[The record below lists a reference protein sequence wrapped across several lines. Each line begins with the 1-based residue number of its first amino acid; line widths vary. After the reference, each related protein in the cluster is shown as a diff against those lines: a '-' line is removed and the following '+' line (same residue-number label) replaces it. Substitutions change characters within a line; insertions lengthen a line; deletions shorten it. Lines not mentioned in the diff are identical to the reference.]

1 MLPSNIGLAGLI
13 LWAGLSSVLAT
24 DALIPPPLGPYST
37 LITTTML
44 TDVIRLDPFAPTNT
58 SRVLMVSVYSPIPS
72 SQCSNLS
79 STEYMPDKTANF
91 YDQTYGPL
99 GIPVGTFE
107 SLKLQ
112 VCTQIH
118 RKYRP
123 RQYPVV
129 LFSPGLGNSRL
140 EYGAIAQSVASNGY
154 IVISIDHTYD
164 ASIVE
169 FPDGSVILGA
179 DIETE
184 EQITFAL
191 AVRAQDVTFVLNQ
204 LRIPSFSRSFF
215 LDSSC
220 QLNIKNVGI
229 FGHSLGGATALASM
243 ANDTRL
249 SGGVNL
255 DGTFFGPAIQ
265 QGTKRPFL
273 LVGHEGKNQS
283 TDPSWGATWPELK
296 AWKLELEVLGTQHG
310 SFTDLP
316 LLVDVLGL
324 APYLPP
330 AVIELLGSITGP
342 RSLEIMRVFVGAFFD
357 KVLRG
362 EGSEIL
368 RKATPAYPEVVFIAK
383 SN

>member
-1 MLPSNIGLAGLI
+1 MLPSNIGLAGSI
-13 LWAGLSSVLAT
+13 LLAGLSSVLAT
-24 DALIPPPLGPYST
+24 DALIPQPLGPYST

-44 TDVIRLDPFAPTNT
+44 TDVTRLDPFAPTNT

-99 GIPVGTFE
+99 GIPAGTFG

-112 VCTQIH
+112 VCSQIH

-204 LRIPSFSRSFF
+204 LRIPSFSGSFF

-330 AVIELLGSITGP
+330 AVIELLGSITGR

-362 EGSEIL
+362 KGSEIL

>member
-1 MLPSNIGLAGLI
+1 
-13 LWAGLSSVLAT
+13 
-24 DALIPPPLGPYST
+24 
-37 LITTTML
+37 
-44 TDVIRLDPFAPTNT
+44 
-58 SRVLMVSVYSPIPS
+58 MVSVYSPITS

-79 STEYMPDKTANF
+79 STEYMLDKTANF

-99 GIPVGTFE
+99 GIPAGTFGC
-107 SLKLQ
+107 LKLQ
-112 VCTQIH
+112 TCTQIP
-118 RKYRP
+118 RKYHP
-123 RQYPVV
+123 RQYPIV

-140 EYGAIAQSVASNGY
+140 EYGAIAQSLASTGY

-179 DIETE
+179 DIETD
-184 EQITFAL
+184 EQINFAL

-204 LRIPSFSRSFF
+204 LRTTPVSRSLFS
-215 LDSSC
+215 DPSV
-220 QLNIKNVGI
+220 QLHIKNVGI
-229 FGHSLGGATALASM
+229 FGHSLGGATALAAM
-243 ANDTRL
+243 ANDSRL

-265 QGTKRPFL
+265 GGTKRPFL
-273 LVGHEGKNQS
+273 LVGHEEKNQS
-283 TDPSWGATWPELK
+283 TDRSWGATWPNLK
-296 AWKLELEVLGTQHG
+296 SWKLELEVLGAQHG

-324 APYLPP
+324 TPYLPP

-357 KVLRG
+357 EVLRG
-362 EGSEIL
+362 KSSGIL
-368 RKATPAYPEVVFIAK
+368 RKATSTYPEVVFVAK
-383 SN
+383 SD

>member
-1 MLPSNIGLAGLI
+1 MFPSNIDCAGVI
-13 LWAGLSSVLAT
+13 LLAGLSSALAT
-24 DALIPPPLGPYST
+24 DALIPSPLGPYST

-44 TDVIRLDPFAPTNT
+44 TDFTRLDPFAPTNT

-99 GIPVGTFE
+99 GIPAGTFG

-112 VCTQIH
+112 ICTQIH

-123 RQYPVV
+123 RQYPVL

-154 IVISIDHTYD
+154 VVISIDHTYD
-164 ASIVE
+164 APIVE
-169 FPDGSVILGA
+169 FPDGSVIFAA

-184 EQITFAL
+184 EQIDFAL

-204 LRIPSFSRSFF
+204 LSTPSISKSLFPG
-215 LDSSC
+215 SSC
-220 QLNIKNVGI
+220 QLDIKSFGI

-243 ANDTRL
+243 VNDTRL
-249 SGGVNL
+249 SCGVNL
-255 DGTFFGPAIQ
+255 DGTFFGPAMQ

-283 TDPSWGATWPELK
+283 TDPSWAATWSELK
-296 AWKLELEVLGTQHG
+296 AWKLELEVLGAQHG

-324 APYLPP
+324 TTYLPP
-330 AVIELLGSITGP
+330 AVVELLGSITGP

-362 EGSEIL
+362 KGSEIL
-368 RKATPAYPEVVFIAK
+368 RKATSAYPEVVFVARW
-383 SN
+383 N

>member
-44 TDVIRLDPFAPTNT
+44 TDVTRLDPFAPTNT
-58 SRVLMVSVYSPIPS
+58 SRALMVSVYSPIPS

-99 GIPVGTFE
+99 GIPAGTFE

-123 RQYPVV
+123 RQYPIV

-362 EGSEIL
+362 KGSEIL

>member
-1 MLPSNIGLAGLI
+1 MFPSNTGLAGLI
-13 LWAGLSSVLAT
+13 LLAGLASTLAT
-24 DALIPPPLGPYST
+24 DVLIPPPQGPYST
-37 LITTTML
+37 LITTTQL
-44 TDVIRLDPFAPTNT
+44 TDVTRLDPFAPTNT

-72 SQCSNLS
+72 SQCSNLTS
-79 STEYMPDKTANF
+79 IEYMPDKTANF
-91 YDQTYGPL
+91 YDQTYGPV
-99 GIPVGTFE
+99 GIPAGTFG

-112 VCTQIH
+112 TCTQIH
-118 RKYRP
+118 RKYRA
-123 RQYPVV
+123 RQYPIV

-169 FPDGSVILGA
+169 FPDGSVILAA
-179 DIETE
+179 DIGTD
-184 EQITFAL
+184 EQINFAL

-204 LRIPSFSRSFF
+204 LSIPSISKTLFP
-215 LDSSC
+215 SSTC
-220 QLNIKNVGI
+220 QLDVKKIGI
-229 FGHSLGGATALASM
+229 FGHSLGGATALSSM
-243 ANDTRL
+243 VNDTRL

-265 QGTKRPFL
+265 EGTKRPFL

-296 AWKLELEVLGTQHG
+296 AWKLELEVLGAQHG

-324 APYLPP
+324 TAYLPP
-330 AVIELLGSITGP
+330 AVTELLGSITGP

-357 KVLRG
+357 KVLQG
-362 EGSEIL
+362 KSSEIL
-368 RKATPAYPEVVFIAK
+368 RKATSAYSEVVFIAK